1 MGAFFFFFL
10 IGVTAATLREHNP
23 FKLARARL
31 PWLAVNLVS
40 GLACA
45 GIAQVFDQTLAEALI
60 LAMFIPLVLTLSES
74 ATPRSIWCS
83 ILCAAVAAAASTSCS
98 FFDSHEKK
106 PPPPFFF
113 LGFCFGERPRADP
126 REPNQ
131 LRRDGDRDRS
141 RSR

>member
-1 MGAFFFFFL
+1 MGAFFVFFFL
-10 IGVTAATLREHNP
+10 IGVTA
-23 FKLARARL
+23 
-31 PWLAVNLVS
+31 
-40 GLACA
+40 
-45 GIAQVFDQTLAEALI
+45 
-60 LAMFIPLVLTLSES
+60 

-113 LGFCFGERPRADP
+113 LGLGFGERPRADP

-131 LRRDGDRDRS
+131 LRRDGDWS
-141 RSR
+141 RSRWVRGT